1 MLPGM
6 LAQFVLVL
14 LVAAVYVGY
23 RRRRPLPAPT
33 GSAEP
38 NGAPRPKTRAD
49 GPYLAQVEP
58 PGDGDGRD
66 GRGSAGGPSSDDGGD
81 DLGGGAYA
89 LPTGK
94 SGPIGR
100 LIRFVE
106 QGIALLVVLL
116 LVVGAALVL
125 FDVGRELVHEL
136 RTDAG
141 EFGLTELLSQA
152 LLVLMIAEIISSVA
166 ALFEKRVLDAAPL
179 LVIGIIASIRRLLV
193 ISAEAAN
200 FLAEGLEIP
209 TSMLIELGILT
220 VAVGIFAWSIR
231 QVEIS
236 RSGR

>member
-1 MLPGM
+1 MRRLLPLTLFTALTACQSMPPSSGDAISPGTQ
-6 LAQFVLVL
+6 LVISEPRTIAVTNHGAALQGGQVVKARDQLVWEPLCRLQF
-14 LVAAVYVGY
+14 
-23 RRRRPLPAPT
+23 PH
-33 GSAEP
+33 
-38 NGAPRPKTRAD
+38 RAD
-49 GPYLAQVEP
+49 GPLELP
-58 PGDGDGRD
+58 PGHLEVANVRTHWRFNEISVNVYAARVDLAEPH
-66 GRGSAGGPSSDDGGD
+66 AGITGLECEIWAGPQWKD
-81 DLGGGAYA
+81 
-89 LPTGK
+89 
-94 SGPIGR
+94 
-100 LIRFVE
+100 
-106 QGIALLVVLL
+106 
-116 LVVGAALVL
+116 
-125 FDVGRELVHEL
+125 
-136 RTDAG
+136 G

-236 RSGR
+236 RRGR

>member
-1 MLPGM
+1 MLPGTLM
-6 LAQFVLVL
+6 QLALVL
-14 LVAAVYVGY
+14 LIAGLYIGY
-23 RRRRPLPAPT
+23 RRRRLLSAPT
-33 GSAEP
+33 GSADP
-38 NGAPRPKTRAD
+38 RGASRSDVRTRGA
-49 GPYLAQVEP
+49 YLAQAEP
-58 PGDGDGRD
+58 PGHGTNDGDGA
-66 GRGSAGGPSSDDGGD
+66 GGGSGSADVGGD
-81 DLGGGAYA
+81 LHGGAYA
-89 LPTGK
+89 LPTGQ

-100 LIRFVE
+100 LIRIVE

-209 TSMLIELGILT
+209 MSMLIELGILT

-236 RSGR
+236 RTRR

>member
-1 MLPGM
+1 M
-6 LAQFVLVL
+6 
-14 LVAAVYVGY
+14 
-23 RRRRPLPAPT
+23 
-33 GSAEP
+33 
-38 NGAPRPKTRAD
+38 
-49 GPYLAQVEP
+49 
-58 PGDGDGRD
+58 
-66 GRGSAGGPSSDDGGD
+66 
-81 DLGGGAYA
+81 
-89 LPTGK
+89 
-94 SGPIGR
+94 
-100 LIRFVE
+100 VE